1 MPLGQLP
8 SLADTDAGEKRVLT
22 ERGMQHGAI
31 LAFLDIM
38 QSRKLKINLVARLF
52 RSFEIN
58 SL

>member
-8 SLADTDAGEKRVLT
+8 SPADTDAGAKRVLT
-22 ERGMQHGAI
+22 ERGMLHGAI
-31 LAFLDIM
+31 LAFLGIM